1 VHGDF
6 AFWGPT
12 CDTIDNMKGPFSL
25 PDKVREGDYIE
36 IGNTGAYGRAMG
48 GRFNGYGAFE
58 EAILLDEPMRTMY
71 PTWSAEGSEDLA
83 QQA

>member
-1 VHGDF
+1 
-6 AFWGPT
+6 
-12 CDTIDNMKGPFSL
+12 
-25 PDKVREGDYIE
+25 
-36 IGNTGAYGRAMG
+36 MG

-71 PTWSAEGSEDLA
+71 PNWSAEGSEDMA